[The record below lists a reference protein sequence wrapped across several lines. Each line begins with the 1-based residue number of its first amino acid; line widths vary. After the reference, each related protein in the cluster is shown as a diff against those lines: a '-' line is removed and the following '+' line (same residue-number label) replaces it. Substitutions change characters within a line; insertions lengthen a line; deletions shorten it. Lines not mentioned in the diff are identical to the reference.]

1 MLTGNYPLT
10 EPVFNSQL
18 SFRPLVEALKKSIA
32 EGNPGMKSLYGRVVD
47 EMESH
52 PELLDSITDLSVLE
66 PYSALIEELLSSV
79 FPATTPFNI
88 HAVSFPFTFEAVYA
102 SPIFRSMLIKPG
114 NNRIE
119 VPDQK
124 IGKSLQQERIQ
135 FAYGLIL
142 KKYLGYSVPD
152 NARSVHSFKDPVTGL
167 TRYMELRIDTRFID
181 VNPIGEM
188 PPLPD
193 SVVCQRTNRI
203 LTISELMEK
212 VPLEKFCF
220 EGISV
225 IRVND
230 VTEQE
235 VISLIKNKLLDLN
248 MVPDGSAYWELET
261 YIQSLIGIKEVK
273 IGITPFLKVNGH
285 YVYSDLHN
293 NYSLLF
299 KHFHSNK
306 DKDEVSDCCKML
318 FRENDQPVLFETLT
332 EDTLADVEYLEYYYL
347 QGGRSMIICP
357 IMGESGLLGMLEIIS
372 EVPGTLKP
380 AHIAKLLP
388 AIPLFT
394 LALEKGAENLNN
406 KIDKVIK
413 EKFTAVQP
421 SVEWKFT
428 EAALNY
434 IVNSQQKDKEDIKI
448 ERIAFNEVYPL
459 YGAIDIRNSST
470 ERSHAIQ
477 LDLLEQLETALKVV
491 KKAQTD
497 MPFPVLQEVEFKL
510 DKYIASASDVLLSD
524 EEISINDFLH
534 GQVVSIFNHL
544 QSTQPSL
551 KNDIEQYF
559 AALDPQLGIIYHH
572 RKEYEES
579 IARINDTLA
588 RLVDK
593 EQVSAQKVYPHYFE
607 RYITDGLEFNIYM
620 GQSIAPR
627 KKFDELYL
635 RNMKMWQLTIL
646 AKAARIT
653 HKLEKELSHPLR
665 TTQLILVH
673 SIPLS
678 ISFRTEERKFDVDG
692 AYNMRYEIVKKRI
705 DKVRIKDTNERL
717 TQPGKIAVV
726 YSQSKDAGE
735 YLEYIEFLQNQKL
748 IKPGVEQL
756 DLEELQGVVG
766 LKALRVDVNFE
777 TESKPADPKIE
788 LSNITS
794 QQLIGGR

>member
-1 MLTGNYPLT
+1 
-10 EPVFNSQL
+10 
-18 SFRPLVEALKKSIA
+18 
-32 EGNPGMKSLYGRVVD
+32 
-47 EMESH
+47 
-52 PELLDSITDLSVLE
+52 
-66 PYSALIEELLSSV
+66 
-79 FPATTPFNI
+79 
-88 HAVSFPFTFEAVYA
+88 HAVSLPFKFETVYS
-102 SPIFRSMLIKPG
+102 SPLFKTMLLKPG
-114 NNRIE
+114 TNLIN
-119 VPDQK
+119 VPDNQVGTTLSYEK
-124 IGKSLQQERIQ
+124 LQ

-142 KKYLGYSVPD
+142 KKYLGYNHPD
-152 NARSVHSFKDPVTGL
+152 NTRTVHPYKDRVSGL
-167 TRYMELRIDTRFID
+167 TRYMELRIDARFID
-181 VNPIGEM
+181 VKPVGEM
-188 PPLPD
+188 PKLPE
-193 SVVCQRTNRI
+193 SIICQRSNRI
-203 LTISELMEK
+203 MTITELMEEI
-212 VPLEKFCF
+212 PLEKFQF

-235 VISLIKNKLLDLN
+235 VISLIKNKLLDVN
-248 MVPDGSAYWELET
+248 SIPDGSSYVELEE
-261 YIQSLIGIKEVK
+261 YIQSLIGIKDLKV
-273 IGITPFLKVNGH
+273 GITPFLKVNGH

-293 NYSLLF
+293 NHSLLF
-299 KHFHSNK
+299 KHFNSNR

-318 FRENDQPVLFETLT
+318 FRDNDQPVLFESLN
-332 EDTLADVEYLEYYYL
+332 EELMSEVEYLEYYYL
-347 QGGRSMIICP
+347 QGGRSVIICP
-357 IMGESGLLGMLEIIS
+357 IKQDGDLLGILEIIS
-372 EVPGTLKP
+372 EVPDTLK
-380 AHIAKLLP
+380 ASHIARLEP

-394 LALEKGAENLNN
+394 LAMEKGAENLNN
-406 KIDKVIK
+406 KIDRVIK

-434 IVNSQQKDKEDIKI
+434 IVNSQQKEDARI
-448 ERIAFNEVYPL
+448 ERIAFPEVYPL

-477 LDLLEQLETALKVV
+477 LDLLEQLEMARKVV

-497 MPFPVLQEVEFKL
+497 MPFPVLQEIEFKL

-524 EEISINDFLH
+524 EEISIHDFLH

-551 KNDIEQYF
+551 KNEIEKYF
-559 AALDPQLGIIYHH
+559 ASLDPQLGMVYHH
-572 RKEYEES
+572 RKEYEDS

-588 RLVDK
+588 RMIDK
-593 EQVSAQKVYPHYFE
+593 EQGAAQKVYPHYFE
-607 RYITDGLEFNIYM
+607 RYVTDGLEFNIYM

-635 RNMKMWQLTIL
+635 RNMKMWQLTVL

-653 HKLEKELSHPLR
+653 HKLENELSHPLR
-665 TTQLILVH
+665 TTQLILAH

-692 AYNMRYEIVKKRI
+692 AYNIRYEIIKKRI

-717 TQPGKIAVV
+717 TQPGKVAIV
-726 YSQSKDAGE
+726 YSQAKDASE
-735 YLEYIEFLQNQKL
+735 YMEYIEFLQNQKL

-777 TESKPADPKIE
+777 TAPKPAEQKVE
-788 LSNITS
+788 LSNITT
-794 QQLIGGR
+794 QQLIGK